1 VKAMFLVNTTT
12 GDVIADDVRKV
23 RNPFSRM
30 VGLLTKATVAPSEG
44 IWLAGCPAVHTMGMR
59 ATIDLIFLDD
69 ANRVVAT
76 APNAVPN
83 RPAFTA
89 RGARSIVELG
99 AGSRLELVLPGH
111 ELALVA
117 SDPRSTT

>member
-1 VKAMFLVNTTT
+1 MFLVNTTT
-12 GDVIADDVRKV
+12 GDVIADDVREV

-30 VGLLTKATVAPSEG
+30 VGLLMKATVSPSEG
-44 IWLAGCPAVHTMGMR
+44 IWLAHCPAVHTMGMR

-76 APNAVPN
+76 APNAVSN

-99 AGSRLELVLPGH
+99 AGSRLELVRPGH

-117 SDPRSTT
+117 SDPRAAT